1 MFHVHPV
8 VAEDVDT
15 GPFGHRCDL
24 FPVIELI
31 VVAQDQH
38 VAHRWIDGRA
48 GGEERCQI
56 RADEIGH
63 VPGVADEI
71 WVLRFDQLREFDRP
85 LDRHQITDMHIADVG
100 DAKPVPGRR
109 PDRCGDIDVP
119 DEHALGFVSG
129 EQASAAEP
137 IQPAGDEQMPQ
148 LGPSELG

>member
-1 MFHVHPV
+1 MATQAVKNGARSGQTRSATSPV
-8 VAEDVDT
+8 LQMRSGCSASIN
-15 GPFGHRCDL
+15 F
-24 FPVIELI
+24 
-31 VVAQDQH
+31 
-38 VAHRWIDGRA
+38 
-48 GGEERCQI
+48 
-56 RADEIGH
+56 
-63 VPGVADEI
+63 
-71 WVLRFDQLREFDRP
+71 REFDRP

-109 PDRCGDIDVP
+109 PNRCGDIDVP